1 MNAGKFFFFIIFCCQ
16 LFANEKYIEKI
27 VVNREEIFDTSKKE
41 ESGFFYRATN
51 FVHTLS
57 KEDFIRRELSFKE
70 GDPCDPLNFEESERK
85 LRKTG
90 LLNPVSIIYEETEK
104 GCIVYVNTRDTW
116 TTKPGVSFNVQGDVT
131 TYSIELQEDHFMGLG
146 KSLLFSFEKE
156 VDDEIYLLSYDD
168 LQVFGTNLDGGIS
181 FWHTREGIGHEYYIS
196 APFDHINVERG
207 FSFKFLRERRGF
219 TLYWEGKK
227 TYKFILKNNFINLN
241 LGKKISQKEGEVL
254 RFYLFFERNER
265 EFVKDEVLI
274 EGSPFKKDGSYSFN
288 YFGFL
293 FEKIFANY
301 IKTKNL
307 QGFTS
312 DEDFLIGPRYSL
324 HLGFSSPLWGGDESQ
339 LLKFYYED
347 GKVIKNLFW
356 QRKTRVE
363 LRTKD
368 EKFLNSYYSL
378 SSNLYYKFNPSS
390 TFIFAFQ
397 FDGFINANLDGVL
410 YLGNEEGQRGYGYNF
425 ESGSKRLRMTI
436 LEKNLIFK
444 NVLSISNVGI
454 AFFADA
460 GKVWG
465 WGKDFGEQL
474 IYFDIGVGLRFEMI
488 RSKIVRISRIDFAY
502 GFKEN
507 GGFQISL
514 ASGEWFF

>member
-1 MNAGKFFFFIIFCCQ
+1 MNAGKFFFLIIFSYQ

-27 VVNREEIFDTSKKE
+27 VINRKEIFDTSKKE
-41 ESGFFYRATN
+41 ESGFFYRAAN

-85 LRKTG
+85 LRKSG
-90 LLNPVSIIYEETEK
+90 LLNPVSIIYEETER
-104 GCIVYVNTRDTW
+104 GCVVYVNTRDTW
-116 TTKPGVSFNVQGDVT
+116 TTKPGVSFSVQGDVT
-131 TYSIELQEDHFMGLG
+131 TYSIDLQEDHFMGLG

-168 LQVFGTNLDGGIS
+168 PQVFGTNLDGGVS
-181 FWHTREGIGHEYYIS
+181 LWHTSEGIGHRYYIS
-196 APFDHINVERG
+196 APFDHINVEKG
-207 FSFKFLRERRGF
+207 FNLSFSRERREF

-227 TYKFILKNNFINLN
+227 SYKFILKKNFFNLN
-241 LGKKISQKEGEVL
+241 LGKKILQKENEVL
-254 RFYLFFERNER
+254 RFYLFFEKNER
-265 EFVKDEVLI
+265 DFVDEEVLV
-274 EGSPFKKDGSYSFN
+274 EGSPFEKDASYNFT
-288 YFGFL
+288 YFGFS

-312 DEDFLIGPRYSL
+312 DEDFLIGPKYSF

-339 LLKFYYED
+339 LLKFHYED
-347 GKVIKNLFW
+347 GKVNKNLFW
-356 QRKTRVE
+356 QRKAKVE
-363 LRTKD
+363 FKVKD
-368 EKFLNSYYSL
+368 EKFLNSYYSF
-378 SSNLYYKFNPSS
+378 SSNLYYNFNPVS

-397 FDGFINANLDGVL
+397 FDGFINPNLDGVL
-410 YLGNEEGQRGYGYNF
+410 YLGNEEGQKGYGYNI

-454 AFFADA
+454 AFFVDA

-465 WGKDFGEQL
+465 WGKSFHKQDFY
-474 IYFDIGVGLRFEMI
+474 IDIGTGIRFEVT
-488 RSKIVRISRIDFAY
+488 RSKIARISRIDFAY

-507 GGFQISL
+507 GGFQVSIG
-514 ASGEWFF
+514 SGEWFF